1 MKVSLAVQRGLK
13 YMPTVLSVIFVDLN
27 AEKKKKSSFLQ
38 LALKIAKKLQSLSEV
53 AVPHSN

>member
-1 MKVSLAVQRGLK
+1 VPA
-13 YMPTVLSVIFVDLN
+13 VLSVIFVDLN

>member
-1 MKVSLAVQRGLK
+1 
-13 YMPTVLSVIFVDLN
+13 MPAVLSVIFVDLN
-27 AEKKKKSSFLQ
+27 VEKKKRIFLLQ